1 MSEDKEAAILTVNID
16 NPGLNETPSESR
28 VNPIL
33 LRKRVKQ
40 AYRSLVDTKS

>member
-28 VNPIL
+28 EYEHPN
-33 LRKRVKQ
+33 
-40 AYRSLVDTKS
+40 TN